1 MTIQTVIS
9 FIGTVVVF
17 GLLVL
22 VLALK
27 ARRDAKKSTASACGH
42 GHVCQCHLAQST
54 IQAAL
59 AKDTPEK

>member
-1 MTIQTVIS
+1 MSLFIS
-9 FIGTVVVF
+9 FIGAVMVF

-27 ARRDAKKSTASACGH
+27 VRRDAKKSTASACNH
-42 GHVCQCHLAQST
+42 GHVCQCRLAQHT

>member
-1 MTIQTVIS
+1 MGL
-9 FIGTVVVF
+9 FITFMGTVMVF

-27 ARRDAKKSTASACGH
+27 AHRDAKKLTASACGH
-42 GHVCQCHLAQST
+42 GHVCQCRLAQHT
-54 IQAAL
+54 VQATP

>member
-1 MTIQTVIS
+1 MGLFIS
-9 FIGTVVVF
+9 FIGTVMVF

-27 ARRDAKKSTASACGH
+27 ARRDAQRSASSACNH
-42 GHVCQCHLAQST
+42 GHVCQCRLAQHT

>member
-1 MTIQTVIS
+1 MGLIIS
-9 FIGTVVVF
+9 FVGTVMVF

-27 ARRDAKKSTASACGH
+27 GCREAKRSTAPACGH
-42 GHVCQCHLAQST
+42 GHLCQCRLARHT

>member
-1 MTIQTVIS
+1 MGLFIS
-9 FIGTVVVF
+9 FGGTVMVF

-27 ARRDAKKSTASACGH
+27 ARRDAKRSTPSACGH
-42 GHVCQCHLAQST
+42 GHLCQCRLAQHT